1 MTGGAQRLVE
11 ERCVVSAEEQ
21 RAADARAYASGI
33 EEDALMESA
42 GEGAARWMVEHMTL
56 GDVVALA
63 GPGGNGGDAL
73 VAARHLAAAGVRVK
87 AFVIPPKAS
96 LAPATVRMLERLR
109 QSGGDVTLA
118 GSQID
123 SLLPALVRASTVVD
137 GLFGCGMSRPISGIY
152 RKVVDAVNAADAHVV
167 SLDLPSG
174 LSSDRGIL
182 LGEAVRADVTLA
194 MQFLK
199 PAHVLF
205 PASGLCGNVAVIPI
219 AYPCGVLSETRPVAL
234 VVERFGVRSRLPSRR
249 PDGHK
254 GTFGRVLV
262 VAGSTGMTGA
272 AILCCRATLRAG
284 AGLVSLGCPAPLNPI
299 FEAALPEVITLP
311 LPDEDG
317 SLHEDGVD
325 RLAHALERANVLAI
339 GPGLSRRPGTQA
351 AVLKILERFDGSI
364 VIDADAIR
372 ALIGRGDVLERI
384 AGRAIL
390 TPHPGEF
397 GALVDRSADDV
408 DADRVE
414 MAREFAVTHGAIVIL
429 KGRPTAIAL
438 TDGTVY
444 LNPTG
449 NAGLGKGGTG
459 DVLTGLVAGFVAG
472 GASLNEAAIIAPY
485 IHGHAADVYARD
497 RAERSLVPS
506 DLIDLLPIALQEAEQ
521 WT

>member
-1 MTGGAQRLVE
+1 MKGCAQRSQE
-11 ERCVVSAEEQ
+11 ERRVVSAEEQ
-21 RAADARAYASGI
+21 RAADALAYASGI
-33 EEDALMESA
+33 EEDALMERA
-42 GEGAARWMVEHMTL
+42 GEGAAKWMLEHTTL

-73 VAARHLAAAGVRVK
+73 VVARHLATAGVRVK
-87 AFVIPPKAS
+87 ALVIPPKGS
-96 LAPATVRMLERLR
+96 LAPATARMLERLR

-123 SLLPALVRASTVVD
+123 SLLPTLVRASTVVD
-137 GLFGCGMSRPISGIY
+137 GLFGCGVSRPLSGIY
-152 RKVVDAVNAADAHVV
+152 RKIVDGVNEADAHIV

-174 LSSDRGIL
+174 LSSDCGTL

-219 AYPCGVLSETRPVAL
+219 EYPPGILNEMRPVAL
-234 VVERFGVRSRLPSRR
+234 IADRFGVRRRLPPRR

-272 AILCCRATLRAG
+272 AILCCRTTLRAG
-284 AGLVSLGCPAPLNPI
+284 AGLVSLGCPVSLNPI
-299 FEAALPEVITLP
+299 FESVLPEVITLP

-317 SLHEDGVD
+317 SLCEGSVD
-325 RLAHALERANVLAI
+325 RLAHALERADVLAI

-351 AVLKILERFDGSI
+351 VVLKILESFNGPI
-364 VIDADAIR
+364 VVDADALR
-372 ALIGRGDVLERI
+372 ALIGRGEVLERI

-414 MAREFAVTHGAIVIL
+414 MAREFAVAHGVIVIL
-429 KGRPTAIAL
+429 KGRPTTIAL
-438 TDGTVY
+438 TDGTIY

-449 NAGLGKGGTG
+449 NAGLGTGGTG

-485 IHGHAADVYARD
+485 IHGHAADVYVRD

-506 DLIDLLPIALQEAEQ
+506 DLIDLLPIALQEAER